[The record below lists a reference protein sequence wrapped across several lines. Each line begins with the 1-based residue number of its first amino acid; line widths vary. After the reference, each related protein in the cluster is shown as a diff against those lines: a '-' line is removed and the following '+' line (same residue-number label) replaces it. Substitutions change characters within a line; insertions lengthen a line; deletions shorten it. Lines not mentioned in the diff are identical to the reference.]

1 MNYSSTRVAVIILIM
16 LCTIAIDVSW
26 KHYLQ
31 HSARITAKFNLN
43 QAKTCVNDLLLKS
56 ADSPVYNTKITNA
69 DIEKALKTCA
79 REMRVTTTGD
89 MFAFN
94 LRTLEFV
101 FDPSLDCFVEGGK
114 YMTKESECKLHK
126 DPDRCEEVMAV
137 MYTGYDSNI
146 EHLNWWQFDNARE
159 YLEWMVLPSERI
171 GFDGLQRGGIL
182 KPNQVLLAQGVQEDE
197 LWARY
202 SHFRAILYGIGFLS
216 IIINLLFAVHENILV
231 EKANRRTCDGKK

>member
-1 MNYSSTRVAVIILIM
+1 MKYSSTRVAVIVLIM

-26 KHYLQ
+26 KHSLQ

-43 QAKTCVNDLLLKS
+43 QAKTCVNDLLLQS
-56 ADSPVYNTKITNA
+56 ADSPIYNTKITND

-114 YMTKESECKLHK
+114 FMTKESECKLHK
-126 DPDRCEEVMAV
+126 DPSKCEEVMTV
-137 MYTGYDSNI
+137 MYTGYDS
-146 EHLNWWQFDNARE
+146 EPSHLNWWQFDNGRE
-159 YLEWMVLPSERI
+159 YLEWTILPSERM
-171 GFDGLQRGGIL
+171 GFDGVSRGGIL

-202 SHFRAILYGIGFLS
+202 SHFRAIVYGIGFLS
-216 IIINLLFAVHENILV
+216 VIINLLFAVHENLWA
-231 EKANRRTCDGKK
+231 EQGKRMACDGSK

>member
-1 MNYSSTRVAVIILIM
+1 MKYSSTRVAVIVLIM

-43 QAKTCVNDLLLKS
+43 QAKVCVNDLLLKN
-56 ADSPVYNTKITNA
+56 ADSPIYDTHITN
-69 DIEKALKTCA
+69 DMVEKALKTCA

-114 YMTKESECKLHK
+114 FMTKESECRLHK
-126 DPDRCEEVMAV
+126 DPSKCEEVMTV
-137 MYTGYDSNI
+137 MYTGYDSDPA
-146 EHLNWWQFDNARE
+146 HLNWWQFDNGRE
-159 YLEWMVLPSERI
+159 YLEWTVLPSERM
-171 GFDGLQRGGIL
+171 GFDGVSRGGIL

-197 LWARY
+197 LWTRY
-202 SHFRAILYGIGFLS
+202 SHFRFIVYGIGFLS
-216 IIINLLFAVHENILV
+216 IIINLLFAVHENLL
-231 EKANRRTCDGKK
+231 EEQGNRRACNGSK

>member
-1 MNYSSTRVAVIILIM
+1 MKYSSTRIAVIVLIM

-31 HSARITAKFNLN
+31 RSVRITAKFNLE
-43 QAKTCVNDLLLKS
+43 QAKVCVNDLLLGN
-56 ADSPVYNTKITNA
+56 ADAPIYNPKITNN

-114 YMTKESECKLHK
+114 FMTKESECKIHK
-126 DPDRCEEVMAV
+126 DPKKCEEVMAV
-137 MYTGYDSNI
+137 MYTGYDSDI
-146 EHLNWWQFDNARE
+146 EQLNWWRFNNGIE
-159 YLEWMVLPSERI
+159 YLEWAILPNESI
-171 GFDGLQRGGIL
+171 GFDGVTRGGIL
-182 KPNQVLLAQGVQEDE
+182 KPNQILLAQGVQENE

-202 SHFRAILYGIGFLS
+202 AHFRFIVYGIGFLS
-216 IIINLLFAVHENILV
+216 IIINLLFAVHENLLA
-231 EKANRRTCDGKK
+231 EKGNRRVCDGEK